1 MKSISITGKRNTD
14 KIKSLDNP
22 DMIYERNS
30 VKKWTKELILFYEK
44 HEEQVCV
51 INKLY
56 MDDQPFEN
64 REIFVKEIEK
74 KINGYKKQDIIKD
87 IFDKNNFIDME
98 YVLSKLTVC
107 KLKCH
112 YCSENC
118 YILYNVVLSKT
129 QWTIDRINNDYGHNK
144 GNVVIA
150 CLNCNLRRGTMDSE
164 RFKLGKQM
172 TFIKMGHD
180 MENDMENDMKNDME
194 NVVEL

>member
-22 DMIYERNS
+22 DMICERNS
-30 VKKWTKELILFYEK
+30 VKKWTKELIIFYEK
-44 HEEQVCV
+44 HNEQVCV

-56 MDDQPFEN
+56 MDVQAFEN
-64 REIFVKEIEK
+64 REIFIKEIEK

-87 IFDKNNFIDME
+87 IYDKDNFIDME
-98 YVLSKLTVC
+98 YVLSKLTGC
-107 KLKCH
+107 KIKCH

-118 YILYNVVLSKT
+118 YILYNEVLSKT
-129 QWTIDRINNDYGHNK
+129 QWTIDRIDNGYGHNK
-144 GNVVIA
+144 GNIVIA

-172 TFIKMGHD
+172 TFIKMGH
-180 MENDMENDMKNDME
+180 
-194 NVVEL
+194 VVENMPEL